1 MKRPVWLEIT
11 EYRRLQAKYLEPGPS
26 GDMQMRCVNHH
37 PEGPVWLNSSN
48 GVFDHIVPRANGGA
62 DVADNLQPMCVSCN
76 AEKNRF
82 ADANWS
88 RRLYF
93 DAPLNTEAL
102 RASQNDFCYAKIM
115 EFSEEFARPF
125 SMINGHLLCLF
136 QVVGAGKTLGKF
148 VIPFA
153 LNQCKNAVERHA
165 PRVERAL
172 ILTKETSLRAQIA
185 EELQIEPVKF
195 GIVDEAPNVVEIKSK
210 DMLSDPAILEKNQFF
225 VCCPQMIWGEEDDP
239 ETKTRLLS
247 PFGVILI
254 DEMHYAKTRIGQ
266 IVKNH
271 TPHALCFGFT
281 ASPIDR
287 KGDLYPNMIRVSVFG
302 YRNASMLDSSMK
314 VMSERNP
321 HNGRHNFDPFITEL
335 EMKDNME
342 IDSAIYPADE
352 VRRLPQNRRK
362 KLAESLDF
370 SKSVADSVVFQV
382 WSLDV
387 QDVRHGLKSPRVDA
401 ADPTFDYRTSKMKVA
416 HGEPY
421 PAHAMIRVDGMQ
433 TAKDICAYLNAKFEA
448 DRTRYPKKKGWT
460 AITTFTGSEEKLSD
474 TNNAWFR
481 ARNQGGKVDAKCAR
495 FLVVVDMAKEGT
507 NNKYA
512 CVLGQARSSESLTS
526 DVQSIGRLIR
536 SAHTVDD
543 EGVVRIPPRDHDRVY
558 IITHEIY
565 QVRNQLAKAM
575 EFIIH
580 MDERCR
586 EIMDLDEYFG
596 GENAFDPGNENDPG
610 HCSFNFYDKVR
621 VVEEC
626 GRIMRSGRTPSL
638 RAICNTM
645 GIHPNETKA
654 QTIRR
659 LLDYCIDENVA
670 KIKKELRYISAEPTV
685 YVDVTDDS
693 EVYKTEMEKVEWTSG
708 ITPMDQF
715 YDVWRDLATQ
725 DSEDEYAKKL
735 KTALASYYDKEM
747 EQSRGGALVM
757 SRTLSDIRENLR
769 QTLISHFSSRKYF
782 RSSNPRVLVD
792 SSLKAYFDTAN
803 LSDGGVFDTPKHHNG
818 IDKDEL
824 KLLGYAIQ
832 RAMVKGDFDG
842 VNFFLRYPL
851 ELLEDSV

>member
-1 MKRPVWLEIT
+1 RQPQSFISPLAPKT
-11 EYRRLQAKYLEPGPS
+11 
-26 GDMQMRCVNHH
+26 
-37 PEGPVWLNSSN
+37 
-48 GVFDHIVPRANGGA
+48 GA
-62 DVADNLQPMCVSCN
+62 
-76 AEKNRF
+76 
-82 ADANWS
+82 
-88 RRLYF
+88 
-93 DAPLNTEAL
+93 
-102 RASQNDFCYAKIM
+102 
-115 EFSEEFARPF
+115 
-125 SMINGHLLCLF
+125 
-136 QVVGAGKTLGKF
+136 
-148 VIPFA
+148 
-153 LNQCKNAVERHA
+153 
-165 PRVERAL
+165 
-172 ILTKETSLRAQIA
+172 TS
-185 EELQIEPVKF
+185 
-195 GIVDEAPNVVEIKSK
+195 EIKSK
-210 DMLSDPAILEKNQFF
+210 EMLSDPAILDRNQFF

-239 ETKTRLLS
+239 ETKTQLLA
-247 PFGVILI
+247 PFGVVLI

-287 KGDLYPNMIRVSVFG
+287 RGDLYPNMIQVSVYG

-321 HNGRHNFDPFITEL
+321 HNGRHNFDSFITEL

-342 IDSAIYPADE
+342 IDGAIYTADE

-362 KLAESLDF
+362 KLAGDLDF
-370 SKSVADSVVFQV
+370 AKSLANAVVFQI

-387 QDVRHGLKSPRVDA
+387 QDVRHSLKSPRVDPS
-401 ADPTFDYRTSKMKVA
+401 DSTFSYRTNKIEVA

-448 DRTRYPKKKGWT
+448 DRARYPKKKGWT

-481 ARNQGGKVDAKCAR
+481 ARNLGGKVDAKCAR

-536 SAHTVDD
+536 SAHTID
-543 EGVVRIPPRDHDRVY
+543 ENSGIAMIPPRDHDRLY
-558 IITHEIY
+558 IITHEIF
-565 QVRNQLAKAM
+565 QARSQLAKAM
-575 EFIIH
+575 DFIIH

-586 EIMDLDEYFG
+586 DIMDLDEYFG
-596 GENAFDPGNENDPG
+596 GESAVDPNDENAPTPCHF
-610 HCSFNFYDKVR
+610 SFYDKVR

-638 RAICNTM
+638 RAICDMM

-659 LLDYCIDENVA
+659 LLDYCVDENISR
-670 KIKKELRYISAEPTV
+670 IKKELRYISAEPPI

-693 EVYKTEMEKVEWTSG
+693 EVYKTEMEKVEWSSG
-708 ITPMDQF
+708 ITPLNKI
-715 YDVWRDLATQ
+715 YDVWRDLATR
-725 DSEDEYAKKL
+725 DSDDNAAERL
-735 KTALASYYDKEM
+735 KTALADYYDKEM

-757 SRTLSDIRENLR
+757 SRSLSDLRENLR

-782 RSSNPRVLVD
+782 RASNPRMLVD
-792 SSLKAYFDTAN
+792 ATLRSYFDTVS
-803 LSDGGVFDTPKHHNG
+803 LDDGGVFDTPKHHSG
-818 IDKDEL
+818 IDKEEL
-824 KLLGYAIQ
+824 KLLGYSIQ
-832 RAMVKGDFDG
+832 RAIVKGDFDG
-842 VNFFLRYPL
+842 LNFFFKFPL
-851 ELLEDSV
+851 DLMEESA